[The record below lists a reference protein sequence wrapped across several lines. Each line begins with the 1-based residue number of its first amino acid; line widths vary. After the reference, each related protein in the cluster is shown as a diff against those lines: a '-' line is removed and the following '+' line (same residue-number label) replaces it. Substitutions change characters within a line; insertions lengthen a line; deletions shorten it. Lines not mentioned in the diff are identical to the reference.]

1 MFEMTYGE
9 LFLFLWAVIAS
20 GGAWQW
26 RGEARER
33 GRMLMGASLFVKR
46 LVQDDN
52 LREQLRKVIA
62 KDEDAEFKFGVGE

>member
-9 LFLFLWAVIAS
+9 LFLFLWAVAAT
-20 GGAWQW
+20 GVAWQF
-26 RGEARER
+26 RTEARDR

-52 LREQLRKVIA
+52 LRNQLRQVIA
-62 KDEDAEFKFGVGE
+62 TKGDDTEFKFGE

>member
-9 LFLFLWAVIAS
+9 LFLFVWSVAATAT
-20 GGAWQW
+20 AWSY
-26 RGEARER
+26 RTESRER
-33 GRMLMGASLFVKR
+33 GRMLFGASMFVKR

-52 LREQLRKVIA
+52 LRDELRKVLA